1 MQKNGW
7 QIINFPVN
15 SYNVN
20 HFGVDMIKKN
30 ISLTAA
36 GKKELEAE
44 LDSLIKSRPE
54 IAEKIATARS
64 FGDLSENEEYSSARN
79 EQKMAENRILE
90 IQEILK
96 NAKIIRSGARSTVAL
111 GSTVTIDLGGHKV
124 EYMLVGATEANPL
137 EGKIS
142 NESPIGK
149 KLIGLKVNDEF
160 DFNGKTVKILEL
172 K

>member
-1 MQKNGW
+1 
-7 QIINFPVN
+7 
-15 SYNVN
+15 
-20 HFGVDMIKKN
+20 MIKKSIN
-30 ISLTAA
+30 LTPD
-36 GKKELEAE
+36 GKKELEKE

-54 IAEKIATARS
+54 IAAKIATARE

-79 EQKMAENRILE
+79 EQKLVEGRIME

-96 NAKIIRSGARSTVAL
+96 NAKVIRGGKKSKVDLGALVAL
-111 GSTVTIDLGGHKV
+111 NMGGRKV
-124 EYMLVGATEANPL
+124 EYTVVGPTEANPL

-149 KLIGLKVNDEF
+149 AMMGRKANEEF
-160 DFNGKTVKILEL
+160 EFNGKKVKILEI